1 MSALSEKMVWRI
13 NGNKGENRINVVIY
27 IRYSSDNQREES
39 IGGQLRECKEYAD
52 RNGMAVGGSYIDS
65 AHYKHLRKKNDV
77 KVVSA

>member
-65 AHYKHLRKKNDV
+65 AHYKQLRKKNDV